1 MPEASQLRTHID
13 LAQYAG
19 FPVHFF
25 DYRFLRAN
33 VPNIASWTGDK
44 LETVIGHR
52 TDNMLSRADVRL
64 PVANGFYIIFCTHEV
79 KVAQERTNAVS
90 TDILKHFF
98 GQESLIPEGAQAFS
112 RGASLNEIASDMGL
126 APPPPVKAGPGAS
139 GSGGGG
145 GEPSLIA
152 GMNAL
157 FRQYFGEQQDAIQKF
172 LFAPIWDS
180 ANERISSFS
189 CQPANP
195 SFGRNAA
202 APGEKS
208 AVDHCSN
215 DIAGLAYAL
224 KGVWALV
231 TRGDVALVTVPVHIE
246 TLSWSKQRAA
256 YLAELGN
263 IEAKLLGLL
272 AFRIYGLDPGSSLA
286 QLSQGVSVLR
296 RHARRIFVHLP
307 NTNID
312 FSHTGIL
319 GVTGFGVTLRGE
331 DGRNSEA
338 APVESLPVV
347 TARLKRICA
356 GQNAIAYANVASP
369 AHVTFLKGQG
379 VRLIAGP
386 VLYPPS
392 EEPGPVRALS
402 LNEICATGH
411 ERPKSIP
418 A

>member
-1 MPEASQLRTHID
+1 MAEASQLRTHID

-33 VPNIASWTGDK
+33 VPNIATWTGDK
-44 LETVIGHR
+44 LETVIGNR

-64 PVANGFYIIFCTHEV
+64 PVGNGFYIIFCTHET

-98 GQESLIPEGAQAFS
+98 GTESLIPEGAQAFS
-112 RGASLNEIASDMGL
+112 RVASLNEIATDMGI
-126 APPPPVKAGPGAS
+126 APPPPPTAGPGAS
-139 GSGGGG
+139 AGGGN

-157 FRQYFGEQQDAIQKF
+157 FRQHFGEQQDAIQKF
-172 LFAPIWDS
+172 LFAPLWDS

-189 CQPANP
+189 CQQANP

-202 APGEKS
+202 PGEKS
-208 AVDHCSN
+208 ALDHCSN
-215 DIAGLAYAL
+215 DVAGLAYAL
-224 KGVWALV
+224 KGVWNLIG
-231 TRGDVALVTVPVHIE
+231 RGDVALVTVPVHIE
-246 TLSWSKQRAA
+246 TLSWSKQRAI
-256 YLAELGN
+256 YLNELAN

-272 AFRIYGLDPGSSLA
+272 AFRIYGFDVGSSLS
-286 QLSQGVSVLR
+286 QLSQGVSILR

-307 NTNID
+307 NTNLD
-312 FSHTGIL
+312 FSHAGIL
-319 GVTGFGVTLRGE
+319 GVTGIGVTMPSQ
-331 DGRNSEA
+331 DGKPGEA
-338 APVESLPVV
+338 AESLPAV
-347 TARLKRICA
+347 TMRLKRICS
-356 GQNAIAYANVASP
+356 GQNAIAYFANVGSP

-392 EEPGPVRALS
+392 ENPGPVRALS

-411 ERPKSIP
+411 ERPKPIP